1 MQSGIYIDEEKA
13 EINIFFGGKIGV
25 ATEEGTIKENG
36 KEQEA
41 YALTLQEL
49 EEVHDVREDLR
60 GKPVKVLPLKIR
72 FIFQDKNINSI
83 NVLIECLEHITGNIL
98 KKLCT
103 TK

>member
-1 MQSGIYIDEEKA
+1 MQSGIYIDEEKT

-25 ATEEGTIKENG
+25 GTEEGTIKEDG

-72 FIFQDKNINSI
+72 FIFQDKDMDSI
-83 NVLIECLEHITGNIL
+83 NVLIKHLENIKNEL
-98 KKLCT
+98 KNSCT
-103 TK
+103 TR